1 MSNKL
6 FLTASLIAAAS
17 AGSAFA
23 NEARVL
29 DASPVAATQGQTYVT
44 IGGSYDSVEAPAH
57 GNGVIQFDFDAVN
70 DVSPQFLQADIDGW
84 NWSAGVA
91 RDVGNG
97 WRLGMFVRRTGLEGH
112 ASATYDIPDGT
123 PFRYGFLDGFED
135 GSGTYGG
142 TGTADQDLDVEYD
155 ATFFTGV
162 VGRSFGAVRGDVLV
176 SIGDEESR
184 YENVQYDF
192 VFDELHVTNTDFDV
206 SSVEVAARL
215 ATSFPLGPN
224 FSADLAGSV
233 GGAFRDIDM
242 AVDTLR
248 DTGSPD
254 TSSLFVSDEDS
265 ALIGSVS
272 GSIVWAV
279 TQQSALSLNAGW
291 TYDGAAPTYVAPD
304 YAAGDPA
311 TIGTEEQNGYYVGVS
326 WGRRW

>member
-1 MSNKL
+1 ML
-6 FLTASLIAAAS
+6 AAVAS

-44 IGGSYDSVEAPAH
+44 INGSYDMQEAPAH
-57 GNGVIQFDFDAVN
+57 GNGVIQFDFDGVN

-97 WRLGMFVRRTGLEGH
+97 WRLGMFIRRTGLEGH
-112 ASATYDIPDGT
+112 ADTSYTVPDNT
-123 PFRYGFLDGFED
+123 PFRHGRLDGTED
-135 GSGTYGG
+135 NSGSYGG
-142 TGTADQDLDVEYD
+142 PGTTEQSLDVEYD

-184 YENVQYDF
+184 YVNVQDDIS
-192 VFDELHVTNTDFDV
+192 FDELHVTNTSFDV
-206 SSVEVAARL
+206 DSVEVSARL

-233 GGAFRDIDM
+233 GGAFRDVTM
-242 AVDTLR
+242 SVDTIR
-248 DTGSPD
+248 DLGAPVLYSAI
-254 TSSLFVSDEDS
+254 VSDEDS

-272 GSIVWAV
+272 GSLVWAV
-279 TQQSALSLNAGW
+279 TQQSSLSLNAGW
-291 TYDGAAPTYVAPD
+291 TYDEAAPAYVAQD
-304 YAAGDPA
+304 YVAGAPAA
-311 TIGTEEQNGYYVGVS
+311 IGSEEQNGYYVGVS